1 MRKVLLLF
9 ERKRKNYLC
18 DSEEI
23 KKSLEELFEVG
34 RSMGIKYYRASI
46 SRYSEG
52 IFEEAWFYEDKK
64 WKKEKN
70 VKPDIIFDRS
80 PYVYIDSGIKEK
92 MASKFAFANDLVF
105 DHIFNSKFSSYL
117 VFKEWMPET
126 RIAYSL
132 GQLKDN
138 LKFIKTGKVV
148 IKPDIGSG
156 GRNIE
161 IINKRDMN
169 DIKINKYPV
178 IIQEFVDSSSGIKGL
193 VNGIHD
199 LRIIFLNQKPILSYV
214 RQPKSGFVAN
224 YCRGGIKR
232 AVSFNKIPE
241 SLRLELK
248 KITTKL
254 KSFNDIFY
262 SVDFFFDKNQKFYII
277 EINPSPGLRVI
288 EDDIR
293 KKYYEKLTE
302 YFNNIAKISEAC
314 LRDG

>member
-1 MRKVLLLF
+1 MF

-23 KKSLEELFEVG
+23 KKSLEELFGVG
-34 RSMGIKYYRASI
+34 KTIGIKYYRASI
-46 SRYSEG
+46 SRYSGEL
-52 IFEEAWFYEDKK
+52 FKEAWVYEGKK

-80 PYVYIDSGIKEK
+80 PYSYSDSRIKEK
-92 MASKFAFANDLVF
+92 MASKFTFANDLVF

-126 RIAYSL
+126 RIAYSFD
-132 GQLKDN
+132 QLKDN
-138 LKFIKTGKVV
+138 LKFIKTSEVV
-148 IKPDIGSG
+148 IKPDVGSG
-156 GRNIE
+156 GRGVE
-161 IINKRDMN
+161 IINKKDVDN
-169 DIKINKYPV
+169 IKINKYPV
-178 IIQEFVDSSSGIKGL
+178 VIQEFIDSSSGIKGL

-214 RQPKSGFVAN
+214 RQPKSGYVAN

-232 AVSFNKIPE
+232 AVSFNKIPK

-248 KITTKL
+248 KITAKL

-288 EDDIR
+288 EDDVRQIYY
-293 KKYYEKLTE
+293 KKLSDYIIKMKL
-302 YFNNIAKISEAC
+302 FKNNNE
-314 LRDG
+314 